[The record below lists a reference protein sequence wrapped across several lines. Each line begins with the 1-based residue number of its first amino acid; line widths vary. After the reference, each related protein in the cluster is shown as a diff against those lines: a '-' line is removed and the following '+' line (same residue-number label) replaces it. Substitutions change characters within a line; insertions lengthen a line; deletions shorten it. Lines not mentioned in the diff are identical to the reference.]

1 LKNYL
6 EIKKNFFEQLD
17 ILNEEINSKKEQKN
31 KIVQEN
37 QENLS
42 KIDKLTEEKNK
53 LKINFK
59 SENEIDDKIK

>member
-1 LKNYL
+1 LKIFL

-17 ILNEEINSKKEQKN
+17 VLNEEINLKKEQKK

-37 QENLS
+37 KEILS
-42 KIDKLTEEKNK
+42 KIEKLMEEKNK

-59 SENEIDDKIK
+59 TENEIDEKIK

>member
-1 LKNYL
+1 LKIFL

-17 ILNEEINSKKEQKN
+17 VLNEEINSKKEQKK

-37 QENLS
+37 KEILS
-42 KIDKLTEEKNK
+42 KIEKLMEEKNK

-59 SENEIDDKIK
+59 TENEIDEKIK